1 MTMMASNEA
10 PILVIGEKPTTFILE
25 DYLKN
30 FFFFNSPMDAR
41 LEIQHTK
48 IYDLFSPDY
57 KKEAQMLHELL
68 YAYCAEHIDNF
79 RVLESIIK
87 KDIVISSGD
96 SYAIDYH
103 SIFLNLDDKGELA
116 FFEGCLPLNTF
127 VSRYRLLCAVD
138 ALVGIGNTFWALDN
152 LRRFKIF
159 LNERAANILI
169 KESYAITRS
178 LSAFY
183 SIKMQ
188 TQLYKTEK
196 DNSILQEEIIEN
208 MRKHSSEMRNA
219 RILNLKENMKKLQ
232 FAYKI
237 SKFDTRYYKGR
248 AETAEQRL
256 RKNSG
261 TGGANKAFI
270 DDLTGVVE
278 IFLQS
283 TPCVSLE
290 KFKEAFAKQYHDGQP
305 CAIGRRKYYI
315 SKEDGA
321 LYREGLENKHKE
333 EYIKTP
339 HRSLESAYVA
349 AVENIKKRHPAA
361 N

>member
-1 MTMMASNEA
+1 MIASNKA
-10 PILVIGEKPTTFILE
+10 PIFVIGETPATFILE

-57 KKEAQMLHELL
+57 KKESQMLYELL
-68 YAYCAEHIDNF
+68 CAYCIENIDNI
-79 RVLESIIK
+79 RALESIIK
-87 KDIVISSGD
+87 KDIVVLSDD

-103 SIFLNLDDKGELA
+103 SIFLNLDDRGELA
-116 FFEGCLPLNTF
+116 FFEGFLPLSTF

-138 ALVGIGNTFWALDN
+138 ALVGIGNTLWALDN
-152 LRRFKIF
+152 LRKFKIF
-159 LNERAANILI
+159 LNERAANILV
-169 KESYAITRS
+169 KESYFITRS

-183 SIKMQ
+183 FIKMQ
-188 TQLYKTEK
+188 TELYKTDK
-196 DNSILQEEIIEN
+196 DNSILQEEILEN
-208 MRKHSSEMRNA
+208 MRKHSSEMRNM
-219 RILNLKENMKKLQ
+219 RIQNLKENMKKLQ
-232 FAYKI
+232 FAYKT
-237 SKFDTRYYKGR
+237 SKVNIRYYKGR
-248 AETAEQRL
+248 AEIAEQRL

-270 DDLTGVVE
+270 DDLTAVVE
-278 IFLQS
+278 IFLQA

-315 SKEDGA
+315 SREDGE

-339 HRSLESAYVA
+339 HSSLESAYAA
-349 AVENIKKRHPAA
+349 AVQNIEKRRAPA